1 MMIAKHNRKFLLF
14 SLVMLMGMALIISGC
29 NAKSS
34 VSGTVNYLQKI
45 ALPPDAVVT
54 VQLQDV
60 SLADAP
66 AKVIGEEVI
75 TGPEQV
81 PIEYSV
87 SYEYREIEDSHT
99 YVVRARIEDSTGK
112 LLFTNDTSIP
122 VLTQGNPTENVE
134 IMVVPVST
142 SMPSNPANLLG
153 EPDGMDSFDNANN
166 WSLFDAKCFKSEITD
181 GKYVMTSKGIEGS
194 ACWEVSWP
202 LIQDFYAEVT
212 IEMPEKCN
220 PQDRFGLFFRA
231 PDTNRGYLYGL
242 SCDGQYSMTLW
253 DGQGTATIVEPDN
266 NPAIATG
273 SGISN
278 RIGVLASADNY
289 YLYVNGQ
296 YLDQGKDSTYLD
308 AGKLGFFVRAAT
320 NQGFT
325 VKFDDLAIWLL
336 DDAFYPPEASDP
348 NLPEVPVQ
356 SPPSDVP
363 TVTATVNV
371 NVRSGPGTMYPIF
384 GTVEKGTTGEVVGL
398 SPDSKWW
405 AVKVPTSISGTG
417 VAWVAKDYAALN
429 NPKNETI
436 PTVEPP
442 LLPPLAGVPA
452 PAPGDPW
459 LSITEV
465 ASIRSGPGI
474 QYPIYGVAP
483 VGSKAKVVGI
493 SEDRQWWAV
502 ELPTSIDPNGRGWV
516 YKDFVYAQGT
526 DQIPTIEA
534 PRVPEN
540 IVPTPPQSGAAAAV
554 TLEPINVR
562 SGPSNKYTSF
572 GQIPI
577 GTVMAV
583 VGKSADGEYWVV
595 KIPKSIAAN
604 EQGWVASRYCQA
616 SNTNQVPVV
625 SPPPEP

>member
-1 MMIAKHNRKFLLF
+1 MIAKINRKSLLF
-14 SLVMLMGMALIISGC
+14 SFVMLMVLALIISGC

-99 YVVRARIEDSTGK
+99 YVVRARIEDGAGK

-134 IMVVPVST
+134 IMVIPVST

-153 EPDGMDSFDNANN
+153 EPDGMDTFDNANN
-166 WSLFDAKCFKSEITD
+166 WSLFDAKCFKSDITD

-212 IEMPEKCN
+212 IEMPEECN

-253 DGQGTATIVEPDN
+253 DGQGTATVVEPDN

-273 SGISN
+273 GGISN

-296 YLDQGKDSTYLD
+296 YVDQGKGMVEFMCQVQGCLTVFQCLVRIAQNPQA
-308 AGKLGFFVRAAT
+308 AGQVSL
-320 NQGFT
+320 
-325 VKFDDLAIWLL
+325 
-336 DDAFYPPEASDP
+336 
-348 NLPEVPVQ
+348 
-356 SPPSDVP
+356 
-363 TVTATVNV
+363 TAQADIHT
-371 NVRSGPGTMYPIF
+371 
-384 GTVEKGTTGEVVGL
+384 
-398 SPDSKWW
+398 
-405 AVKVPTSISGTG
+405 
-417 VAWVAKDYAALN
+417 
-429 NPKNETI
+429 
-436 PTVEPP
+436 
-442 LLPPLAGVPA
+442 
-452 PAPGDPW
+452 
-459 LSITEV
+459 
-465 ASIRSGPGI
+465 
-474 QYPIYGVAP
+474 
-483 VGSKAKVVGI
+483 
-493 SEDRQWWAV
+493 
-502 ELPTSIDPNGRGWV
+502 
-516 YKDFVYAQGT
+516 AQ
-526 DQIPTIEA
+526 Q
-534 PRVPEN
+534 N
-540 IVPTPPQSGAAAAV
+540 
-554 TLEPINVR
+554 
-562 SGPSNKYTSF
+562 
-572 GQIPI
+572 
-577 GTVMAV
+577 
-583 VGKSADGEYWVV
+583 
-595 KIPKSIAAN
+595 
-604 EQGWVASRYCQA
+604 
-616 SNTNQVPVV
+616 
-625 SPPPEP
+625 